1 MLSKMRSRLTKDE
14 SGFTLIELMVVVL
27 IIAILVA
34 IAVPTFLNQRQNAQ
48 NRSAQSDLRNAL
60 SSVKAYYAENQDF
73 TETVADMQAIEP
85 NLDWGGDVFIEVEGA
100 GPTGQIVCLSVTS
113 GTGNIYAIYEDASS
127 GTQYG
132 VGSDAATPTGD
143 PFAGPT
149 CPAGAPGHFGSDVDA
164 VW

>member
-1 MLSKMRSRLTKDE
+1 MLSKMRSRLQKDE

-85 NLDWGGDVFIEVEGA
+85 NLDWGGDVALEVNGA
-100 GPTGQIVCLSVTS
+100 GPTGQIVCLAVVS
-113 GTGNIYAIYEDASS
+113 GTGNVYAIFDNASA
-127 GTQYG
+127 GTEYG
-132 VGSDAATPTGD
+132 LGD
-143 PFAGPT
+143 GTDDDVSPYGAG
-149 CPAGAPGHFGSDVDA
+149 CPAAAPAHFDSDVDT